1 MLHSA
6 QVLIQSPDLLILDE
20 PTNHLDYESIDW
32 LEDYLSRYQ
41 GAILI
46 VTHDRYFLDSVTNRI
61 FELDGGQIFTY
72 KGNYAAFLEAKAVRE
87 ENESCDYFEAKEF
100 I

>member
-1 MLHSA
+1 M
-6 QVLIQSPDLLILDE
+6 LIQSPDLLILDE

-87 ENESCDYFEAKEF
+87 ENETATILKQKNLFRGNWNG
-100 I
+100 